1 MLIKTKRQ
9 LYNLSLKY
17 KIIVLSLVI
26 AIVPLFAF
34 TIIVTNVYNKAMEE
48 RSQRHIKESLAV
60 INDRI
65 DGIFKDLE
73 ICSNYLTI
81 NINNVISDN
90 EDNEV
95 KIEGLINNQLHT
107 SKIIFGEIDS
117 IIYIDT
123 RGKFFTTDYQLL
135 NKEEAIKKSTY
146 LKQLTKTTGKTVL
159 FDLKETCMSMAND
172 YSTITLGKKV
182 IKMTSGETL
191 GYLFINIKGERI
203 TSSTSNPLSQY
214 VLLDTQNRI
223 VEDGVSNTLIQGF
236 NLEQAIK
243 ANTKEDV
250 IKYKGIHYM
259 ISRHTSQ
266 LTNWSIIGITNMD
279 ESNVDIKKLVSVWLH
294 VGGILTILLIIFLS
308 VLTHLI
314 TKPLTQLKE
323 GAERIASG
331 DMSVRFHFKGGDE
344 IGKLGA
350 IFNDMMEKIMELLAR
365 VDAEAKKKR
374 EYELALIQEQVKP
387 HFLYNTLDI
396 IIMLSQMNKNREAQ
410 RVTKKLADYYKNSL
424 SDSKEVVTLER
435 EIRIIE
441 DYLELQ
447 MMRYEDKFTYTI
459 NIEYG
464 TQHTLIPKMTLQPL
478 IENAIYHGIKYK
490 EGWGNILVES
500 KLVGDHIEV
509 TVIDDGIGM
518 TKEQLEHII
527 YTKAKPKGHFGVY
540 SVDHRLRLFYGEG
553 YGIEVES
560 EYTKGTQ
567 IKIRLPRVK

>member
-1 MLIKTKRQ
+1 MLIKTRKQ

-26 AIVPLFAF
+26 AIVPLFTF

-48 RSQRHIKESLAV
+48 RSQRHIKESLTV

-65 DGIFKDLE
+65 DGIFKDIE

-90 EDNEV
+90 GDNEI

-123 RGKFFTTDYQLL
+123 SGKFFTTDYQLL
-135 NKEEAIKKSTY
+135 NKEEDIKKSSY
-146 LKQLTKTTGKTVL
+146 LKQLEHTTGKTVL
-159 FDLKETCMSMAND
+159 FDLEETCMSMGDD
-172 YSTITLGKKV
+172 YSIITLGKKV
-182 IKMTSGETL
+182 IRMTSGQTL
-191 GYLFINIKGERI
+191 GYLFINLKGESI
-203 TSSTSNPLSQY
+203 TGSISNPLSQY
-214 VLLDTQNRI
+214 ILLDTQNRM
-223 VEDGVSNTLIQGF
+223 VQDGGSKQLIEGF
-236 NLEQAIK
+236 NLEGTIK
-243 ANTKEDV
+243 SNTQEDT

-259 ISRHTSQ
+259 ISRHTSE
-266 LTNWSIIGITNMD
+266 LTTWSIIGITNMD
-279 ESNVDIKKLVSVWLH
+279 ESNVDIKKLISMWLH

-314 TKPLTQLKE
+314 TKPLIRLKE
-323 GAERIASG
+323 GAEQIASG
-331 DMSVRFHFKGGDE
+331 DMSVRFDFKGGDE
-344 IGKLGA
+344 IGKLGK
-350 IFNDMMEKIMELLAR
+350 IFNNMMEKIEELLAR
-365 VDAEAKKKR
+365 IDAEAKKKR

-459 NIEYG
+459 NIEQG
-464 TQHTLIPKMTLQPL
+464 TEGTLIPKMTLQPL
-478 IENAIYHGIKYK
+478 IENAIYHGLKYK

-500 KLVGDHIEV
+500 KCIGDYIEV
-509 TVIDDGIGM
+509 TVTDDGIGM
-518 TKEQLEHII
+518 TEEQLSKII

-540 SVDHRLRLFYGEG
+540 SVDHRLRLFYGVSF
-553 YGIEVES
+553 GIEVKS

-567 IKIRLPRVK
+567 IKIRLPKAN